1 MSPSEQNEPKQPS
14 PPQAISG
21 RRIVLLLVVLL
32 IVAVVIAIGGII
44 PRVRA
49 RTALADQ
56 TNALA
61 APVVIAVPPR
71 SGEPSEEVVLPGNIQ
86 AYTDSPIYARSS
98 GYLKKWYFD
107 IGAHVKSGQLL
118 AQIESPEVDQQ
129 LFQAQADLSTAIT
142 NSENATVNSKRY
154 QDLLKADAVSK
165 QDTDNFTTQAIAG
178 SSAVKSAQAN
188 VQRLQQL
195 VDFEKIYAPFDGVV
209 TARNVDIGQLVTAGG
224 GTELFHMAA
233 LHTLRVYI
241 NVPQVYSRAATPGL
255 TADLTFAEYP
265 GQRFQGKIVRTAQQI
280 DPVSRTLLVEVDIS
294 NRKEQFLP
302 GAYTEVH
309 LKLNSNAPSYVVP
322 VSALMFRAEGLRVG
336 TVVDGN
342 RARLIP
348 VVIGHDD
355 GREVQIISG
364 LDADSQVIQDPPDS
378 LVDGEAVRLGHID
391 GHGAASANSAPSS
404 QSAAPSSS
412 APAGGAQK

>member
-1 MSPSEQNEPKQPS
+1 MSQSEQNEPKQPS
-14 PPQAISG
+14 PPPAISG

-32 IVAVVIAIGGII
+32 IVAAVIAIGGII

-71 SGEPSEEVVLPGNIQ
+71 SGVPSEEVVLPGNIQ
-86 AYTDSPIYARSS
+86 AFTDSPIYARSS
-98 GYLKKWYFD
+98 GYLK
-107 IGAHVKSGQLL
+107 
-118 AQIESPEVDQQ
+118 
-129 LFQAQADLSTAIT
+129 
-142 NSENATVNSKRY
+142 NSKRY

-195 VDFEKIYAPFDGVV
+195 VDFEKIYAPFDGVF
-209 TARNVDIGQLVTAGG
+209 TARNVDIGQLVTAAG

-255 TADLTFAEYP
+255 TADLTFAEYQ

-294 NRKEQFLP
+294 NRKEQLLP

-309 LKLNSNAPSYVVP
+309 LKLNANAPSYVVP

-348 VVIGHDD
+348 IVIGHDD

-378 LVDGEAVRLGHID
+378 LVDGEVVRLGHID
-391 GHGAASANSAPSS
+391 GHGAASANSAPSGG
-404 QSAAPSSS
+404 QGAASG